1 MPSALKRFRR
11 VSHYRVIAALIL
23 ITLTH
28 PLPAQ
33 TPTPMV
39 RIAEIQIDPAHLDV
53 YKSALKLE
61 IEASIRLEPGVIT
74 LYAVS
79 LKDHPTEIRLF
90 ETYASQAAYES
101 HLQSPH
107 FKAYKAATQGMILSL
122 KLLET
127 DPILLGAKHP

>member
-1 MPSALKRFRR
+1 
-11 VSHYRVIAALIL
+11 
-23 ITLTH
+23 
-28 PLPAQ
+28 
-33 TPTPMV
+33 MV